1 MARAVPLGQ
10 NGNVETPYRK
20 RLRRR
25 EERCHWRYLTFSCH
39 RRLQL
44 LGNRAIRD
52 LLVQSIANAR
62 ETCGFKLLAWVIM
75 PEHIH
80 MIIVSTRDEWPIPR
94 ILVAIKQPV
103 AQTVVRRWRR
113 LGAPV
118 IGRITASDGRVRFWQ
133 AGGGFDRNVRDQ
145 DELTREIEYIHRNP
159 VRRGLAK
166 EPTDWAWSSARWY
179 AGITEGQ
186 IPIDRDYR

>member
-1 MARAVPLGQ
+1 
-10 NGNVETPYRK
+10 
-20 RLRRR
+20 
-25 EERCHWRYLTFSCH
+25 
-39 RRLQL
+39 
-44 LGNRAIRD
+44 
-52 LLVQSIANAR
+52 
-62 ETCGFKLLAWVIM
+62 M

-80 MIIVSTRDEWPIPR
+80 MIIVSTQDEWPIPR

-103 AQTVVRRWRR
+103 AQSVVRRWRG
-113 LGAPV
+113 LDAP
-118 IGRITASDGRVRFWQ
+118 ILDRITASDGRVRFWQ
-133 AGGGFDRNVRDQ
+133 AGGGFDRNVRDL